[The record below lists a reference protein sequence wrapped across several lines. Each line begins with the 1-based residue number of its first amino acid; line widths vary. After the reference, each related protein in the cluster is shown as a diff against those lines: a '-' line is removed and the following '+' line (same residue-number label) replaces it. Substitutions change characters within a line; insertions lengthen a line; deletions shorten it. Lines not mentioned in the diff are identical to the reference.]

1 MSRARL
7 LLRQALGL
15 VPPVAFLLL
24 ATIIFELG
32 GNARTAVV
40 LAMVVFLAAGMAS
53 GMVGKRIGHGPVP
66 LLLQLVLPAL
76 ACALVAWALRVP
88 PLGWVPVALA
98 APLFLIGAK
107 MSEEH
112 ALLSRIQALRP
123 WLSRIPHDVLRRAIN
138 TSHFNS
144 RTEAARFLANEE
156 PALSLDDAMLLV
168 TRARWDGSS
177 FRL

>member
-53 GMVGKRIGHGPVP
+53 GMVGKRIGRGPVP

-76 ACALVAWALRVP
+76 ACGLIAWALKVP

-98 APLFLIGAK
+98 APLFLVGAK
-107 MSEEH
+107 IGEEH
-112 ALLSRIQALRP
+112 VLLSRIEALRP
-123 WLSRIPHDVLRRAIN
+123 WLSRIPRDVLRRAID
-138 TSHFNS
+138 TSRFTS

-168 TRARWDGSS
+168 TRTRWDGSS
-177 FRL
+177 FQL